1 MSKATPTAGERRRS
15 LIAVTASLTVLALIH
30 GLTMPL
36 LALVLEAQ
44 GVEKSLIGLSSATQA
59 VAVFTIAPFMPR
71 WIARFGLARLM
82 IGSMLMTIAVFLLLP
97 VFPNVYAWFPLRFLL
112 GVSGSLLW
120 IGGEAWVNQMVDD
133 SARGRVVACYT
144 AALSAG
150 MAIGPF
156 VLVLTGTEGW
166 PPFLA
171 AAALIAISGA
181 PLLFAADVVPDVSGT
196 SSIGLPAFLA
206 IAPAA
211 LLLNGV
217 YAATDMAFLTF
228 LPIYTIDLGLGE
240 ASSLT
245 LLTIAGVGGLVF
257 QLPIG
262 WLADR
267 VDRHLLVV
275 VTVSIVI
282 AGAAAMPFVIAVETW
297 NMVFMFAFGGMFAS
311 LYTLALVLLGERFR
325 GADLASASVV
335 FGVMWGAGSVAGPPI
350 SGATMELLEPHGL
363 PIVIGVAFALY
374 LPIPIWEYVK
384 KRRRHRS

>member
-1 MSKATPTAGERRRS
+1 MSRAAPTPVERRRS

-30 GLTMPL
+30 GLSMPL
-36 LALVLEAQ
+36 LALVLEGQ

-59 VAVFTIAPFMPR
+59 VAVFVIAPFLPR
-71 WIARFGLARLM
+71 WISRFGLARLM
-82 IGSMLMTIAVFLLLP
+82 IGSMLTTIVLFMLLP

-112 GVSGSLLW
+112 GISGSLLW
-120 IGGEAWVNQMVDD
+120 IGGEVWVNQMVDD
-133 SARGRVVACYT
+133 SARGRVVAFYT

-181 PLLFAADVVPDVSGT
+181 PLLFAADVVPDISGT
-196 SSIGLPAFLA
+196 PSIGLSAFFL

-245 LLTIAGVGGLVF
+245 LLTIAGIGGFVF
-257 QLPIG
+257 QLPMG

-267 VDRHLLVV
+267 VDRHLLVII
-275 VTVSIVI
+275 TVLIVI
-282 AGAAAMPFVIAVETW
+282 AGAAAMPFVIAIETW
-297 NMVFMFAFGGMFAS
+297 NMVFMFIFGGMFAS
-311 LYTLALVLLGERFR
+311 LYTFALVLLGERFR

-335 FGVMWGAGSVAGPPI
+335 FGVMWGVGSVAGPPI
-350 SGATMELLEPHGL
+350 GGATMDLLQPHGL

-374 LPIPIWEYVK
+374 LPIPIWEYLK
-384 KRRRHRS
+384 KRRRCRP